1 MRPLFLCLVSLSA
14 FVPQAHAY
22 DCRLELGQ
30 GTASWYGQ
38 KFEGRRTASGEIFS
52 SGLMTAAHPNL
63 PFGSMVLVTNMSNG
77 QSAIVRVNDRG
88 GFKKSIIDLS
98 ETAAQS
104 IGLKQKDGL
113 TAVSLHGCV
122 D

>member
-1 MRPLFLCLVSLSA
+1 MRPLFLCLVAFLA
-14 FVPQAHAY
+14 FVPTAQAY

-38 KFEGRRTASGEIFS
+38 KFEGRKTASGEVFS
-52 SGLMTAAHPNL
+52 SGLMTAAHPSL
-63 PFGSMVLVTNMSNG
+63 PFGSMVLVTNMNNG
-77 QSAIVRVNDRG
+77 RSAIVRVNDRG

-104 IGLKQKDGL
+104 IGLRQKDGL
-113 TAVSLHGCV
+113 ATVSLHGCV
-122 D
+122 E